1 VAVVAGG
8 KVSRGGR
15 LRPPV
20 VDGPAVTDQ
29 THVTSFEDH
38 AKRASVDVPDSVREA
53 LPFGAGETLGIRETD
68 GSVVVVAD
76 PTYSGAR
83 AVLRGTESGLRLYVD
98 RTVAYE
104 ANLLDADVVLT
115 PLPDGL
121 ELRPA
126 DD

>member
-1 VAVVAGG
+1 VTDE
-8 KVSRGGR
+8 
-15 LRPPV
+15 PP
-20 VDGPAVTDQ
+20 VTDQ

-38 AKRASVDVPDSVREA
+38 AKRASVDVPEAVRDA
-53 LPFGAGETLGIRETD
+53 LPFGAGETLGVREED
-68 GSVVVVAD
+68 DAVVIVAD

-115 PLPDGL
+115 PLSDGL